1 MNPAQRTRSDHV
13 GPPEELL
20 ALINGA
26 VTFVGV
32 AFPPNEHGSLALLP
46 RIGADRAIEV
56 ITFKTDFRPSGFD
69 RPVTEHFKDQILS
82 KLARAGI
89 ATLTVIIK
97 RGPRREL
104 VLHFHGVDEDIA
116 KADAAFNI
124 NRETPTNPLPDR
136 SRH

>member
-1 MNPAQRTRSDHV
+1 M
-13 GPPEELL
+13 
-20 ALINGA
+20 
-26 VTFVGV
+26 
-32 AFPPNEHGSLALLP
+32 
-46 RIGADRAIEV
+46 

-104 VLHFHGVDEDIA
+104 VVHFDGADEDVARA
-116 KADAAFNI
+116 KNALDK
-124 NRETPTNPLPDR
+124 T
-136 SRH
+136 